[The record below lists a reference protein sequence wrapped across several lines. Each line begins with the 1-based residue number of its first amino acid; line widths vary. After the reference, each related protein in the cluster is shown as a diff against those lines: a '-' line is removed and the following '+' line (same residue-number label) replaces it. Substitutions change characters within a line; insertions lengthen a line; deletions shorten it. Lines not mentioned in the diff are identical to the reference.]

1 MASAWH
7 NHSITLWHHVC
18 HELGIIGVAVHGE
31 YKLTRSLVRTRLGKV
46 LELLQSVLYNSLW
59 FQKTYYWSY
68 CDWIPSPKVSWGATL
83 TRIRSSTVPPGAQTS
98 TELSLEAE
106 KRSRACIQERKWV
119 TQPACSLVH
128 KVMCPLSMSH
138 HLITPSIRVIKVT
151 CHLCG
156 QEFTSGRI
164 WNFYLYI
171 HTYKYR
177 FHLYA

>member
-1 MASAWH
+1 MSWGLLKLQCMVNTRWLDHWWARGWGKFLNSC
-7 NHSITLWHHVC
+7 NQFCT
-18 HELGIIGVAVHGE
+18 VACDFR
-31 YKLTRSLVRTRLGKV
+31 KR
-46 LELLQSVLYNSLW
+46 
-59 FQKTYYWSY
+59 YYWSCY
-68 CDWIPSPKVSWGATL
+68 DWIPSPKVSWGATL

-151 CHLCG
+151 CYLCEQG
-156 QEFTSGRI
+156 FTSGRT
-164 WNFYLYI
+164 WNFYLYMHI
-171 HTYKYR
+171 NIDSI
-177 FHLYA
+177 HLYA